1 MSVVEEKIN
10 DDVSRKDSTFKRP
23 SKAMDMDDMV
33 FGKISGIVNK
43 KVKIDNKKKAANRNH
58 S

>member
-23 SKAMDMDDMV
+23 SKAMTMDDKL

-43 KVKIDNKKKAANRNH
+43 KVKIDNKKKAANGFH